1 MVFLLINEINYH
13 IVFGLIYEGRDM
25 KKIIDSFFVV
35 ASFVIVA
42 LSFVFAG
49 GMPFDPTEDDSI
61 K

>member
-1 MVFLLINEINYH
+1 
-13 IVFGLIYEGRDM
+13 M